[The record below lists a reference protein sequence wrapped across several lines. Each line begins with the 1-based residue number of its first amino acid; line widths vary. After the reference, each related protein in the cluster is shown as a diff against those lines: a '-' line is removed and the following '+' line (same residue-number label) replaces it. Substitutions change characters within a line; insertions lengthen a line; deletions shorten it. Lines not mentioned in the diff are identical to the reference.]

1 VIATDHDVIVVGA
14 GPTGMLLAGE
24 LARRGAGV
32 ALWEARSDAAGGSR
46 AIGIHP
52 PVLAALDAP
61 GLTAHLLENAVRV
74 TRGIARSDGRRLGEV
89 RFDRLPVRF
98 PFVAT
103 VPQAHTEAVF
113 AGAAPAVRRGATVR
127 AVHDR
132 GAYVEVEV
140 EQDGARSSA
149 TARVVVLATGANG
162 RALAPAALA
171 VRSRPYR
178 DRYLM
183 ADVDDAV
190 GSHPHTAVIT
200 LDAAGVVE
208 SFPLPGGRRR
218 LVARVGELA
227 DASTGY
233 DGRGVDN
240 GDPTTRS
247 DASTGASDTERLSR
261 AVAARTGEMALAAA
275 VQTAGVS
282 SFGIRR
288 SLARRLRSGRILAI
302 GDLVHEVS
310 PIGGQGMN
318 LGLLD
323 AVTLAP
329 LLTAWL
335 AGPEPAD
342 ELTRWERDRL
352 VSARWAAR
360 LAGLNTAIG
369 RPRTAAVQS
378 LATTAL
384 AVALSPSISRVP
396 ARAYAMGLDRHARLA

>member
-1 VIATDHDVIVVGA
+1 VIVTDHDVIVVGA

-24 LARRGAGV
+24 LARRGAAV

-74 TRGIARSDGRRLGEV
+74 TRGIARTDGRRLGEV
-89 RFDRLPVRF
+89 RFDRLSARF

-113 AGAAPAVRRGATVR
+113 AGAAPEVRRGATVR

-149 TARVVVLATGANG
+149 TARVVVLATGASG

-171 VRSRPYR
+171 VRSHPYR

-200 LDAAGVVE
+200 LDAEGVVE

-218 LVARVGELA
+218 LVARVGEQTHT
-227 DASTGY
+227 STGY
-233 DGRGVDN
+233 AAPGEEL
-240 GDPTTRS
+240 GDPTAGS
-247 DASTGASDTERLSR
+247 DSSAGVSDTERLSR
-261 AVAARTGEMALAAA
+261 AVATRTGEMALAAA

-335 AGPEPAD
+335 SGPEPVD
-342 ELTRWERDRL
+342 ELARWERDRL

-378 LATTAL
+378 LAMTAL
-384 AVALSPSISRVP
+384 AVALSPPVSRVP